1 MGFFLALVGLYGV
14 VAYQVTR
21 RTREI
26 GICMALGAER
36 FHVVKI
42 ILKQAATVA
51 GIGIITGLGLSV
63 ALRPALL
70 VSLGR
75 PSSGFDPLI
84 FGAVPFGLLLITL
97 LAAAI
102 PARRASQIDP
112 QQALRQE

>member
-1 MGFFLALVGLYGV
+1 
-14 VAYQVTR
+14 
-21 RTREI
+21 
-26 GICMALGAER
+26 MALGAER